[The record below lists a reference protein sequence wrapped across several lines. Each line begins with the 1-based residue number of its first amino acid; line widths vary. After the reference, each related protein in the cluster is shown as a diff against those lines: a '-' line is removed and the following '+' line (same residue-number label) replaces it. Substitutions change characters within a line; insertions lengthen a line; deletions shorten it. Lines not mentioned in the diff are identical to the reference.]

1 MLQTE
6 LSFYQIV
13 QALGSGEKRFSKA
26 GARLLALHLFKY
38 TDTQTVDL
46 DLVKED
52 WHESNEGEM
61 LWKFHARSLDELEY
75 KMEILTGN
83 SMFGETLVLYR
94 LYE

>member
-1 MLQTE
+1 MLQTK
-6 LSFYQIV
+6 LSSHQIV
-13 QALGSGEKRFSKA
+13 EALGSGEKRFSKA

-38 TDTQTVDL
+38 TDTQAVDL
-46 DLVKED
+46 DLIKKE

-61 LWKFHARSLDELEY
+61 LWKFHARSLNELEH
-75 KMEILTGN
+75 KMEILTGR